1 MKIIAVKTLMML
13 EKYMKEEQERIFII
27 EIQDK
32 CITEYVKESFK
43 VGWSMTMIYSLK
55 NKLMEEEK
63 IGLRNKTIAPINN
76 RNINKRIKRI
86 REKRVYIWDM
96 EIKSDKQ

>member
-1 MKIIAVKTLMML
+1 
-13 EKYMKEEQERIFII
+13 
-27 EIQDK
+27 
-32 CITEYVKESFK
+32 
-43 VGWSMTMIYSLK
+43 MTMIYSLK

-86 REKRVYIWDM
+86 REKRVYI
-96 EIKSDKQ
+96 

>member
-43 VGWSMTMIYSLK
+43 VG
-55 NKLMEEEK
+55 
-63 IGLRNKTIAPINN
+63 
-76 RNINKRIKRI
+76 
-86 REKRVYIWDM
+86 
-96 EIKSDKQ
+96 